1 MQLNNYV
8 VYINKSMRYYLGNC
22 EYKWTHKNTQM
33 EILWVRRELGDDIFE
48 AVESNGWKWT
58 LLRSESQTMP
68 GDIYCRCDIYAEIPD
83 SKQATLFTLKFS
95 KVRKVEL
102 I

>member
-1 MQLNNYV
+1 
-8 VYINKSMRYYLGNC
+8 MRYFLGQC
-22 EYKWTHKNTQM
+22 EYKWTHSDSRM
-33 EILWVRRELGDDIFE
+33 EQIWIQRELGDE
-48 AVESNGWKWT
+48 LYKTVESNNWEWK
-58 LLRSESQTMP
+58 LQRSNSQTMP
-68 GDIYCRCDIYAEIPD
+68 GDIYCRCDIYAEVPD